1 MTDDDRDGGQRGR
14 AGGRHGRER
23 GRGNRRGP
31 DRGAN
36 RAVDAARDLAREI
49 AGAARQ
55 EAAVVQNIARAG
67 RPPAGIPRDGDVPQD
82 GDDGYHQSLKP
93 RHVQMIA
100 MGGAIGVGLFLGT
113 SQRLHTAG
121 PALVLAYALA
131 GIAAF
136 FVMRALG
143 ELVLYRPTT
152 GSFVVYARDF
162 IGAWAGFASGWMY
175 WLSWAAAG
183 VAEITAVGIY
193 VHYWAPGFPQWVSA
207 LLALAVLLTVNL
219 VSVRMFGELEFWF
232 AMVKVLAI
240 LAFLLVGI
248 GLIATHARIGPS
260 YHAELPNLV
269 GFGGF
274 LPQGMWAVLLSL
286 QGVIF
291 AYAAIEMVGIS
302 AGEAQNPREVMP
314 RAINGVVWRIVL
326 FYVGAV
332 LLLVLVLPWTVY
344 PADQSPFVTVFAYLG
359 VPGIGGIM
367 NLVVLTAALSSCNS
381 GLYSTGRI
389 LRSLSQRGEAPSF
402 TGRMN
407 SHHVPY
413 GGILLTSV
421 VYFAGVVLNV
431 FVPRKA
437 FEIATSVASLGV
449 LTTWAALLYAQV
461 RFKRAAERGEVER
474 PDYRM
479 PGSPYTNWATLAF
492 LIVIIPLMLFDADQK
507 WAVVSIPLLVV
518 FLYTG
523 WRVVCHRRAT
533 ASVLTT
539 ETLAPETL
547 APEVLAAE
555 ASAPEALAA
564 GSPAPEAP
572 IPEAPAPEA
581 LPEEGGI

>member
-1 MTDDDRDGGQRGR
+1 MSDED
-14 AGGRHGRER
+14 ER
-23 GRGNRRGP
+23 G
-31 DRGAN
+31 RGAN
-36 RAVDAARDLAREI
+36 RAAEAARDMARQIASAARE
-49 AGAARQ
+49 
-55 EAAVVQNIARAG
+55 EAALVLDAARAG
-67 RPPAGIPRDGDVPQD
+67 RPPVGIPRGDED
-82 GDDGYHQSLKP
+82 EGYHQSLKP

-131 GIAAF
+131 GVAAF

-152 GSFVVYARDF
+152 GSFVAYARDF
-162 IGAWAGFASGWMY
+162 IGEWAGFASGWMY
-175 WLSWAAAG
+175 WLSWAMTG

-193 VHYWAPGFPQWVSA
+193 VHYWAPGFPQWLSA

-219 VSVRMFGELEFWF
+219 VSVRLFGELEFWF
-232 AMVKVLAI
+232 AILKVAAI
-240 LAFLLVGI
+240 LAFLVVGVVLLV
-248 GLIATHARIGPS
+248 THAGVGPS
-260 YHAELPNLV
+260 HHAELPNLV
-269 GFGGF
+269 DFGGF
-274 LPQGMWAVLLSL
+274 LPRGLWAVLLSL

-332 LLLVLVLPWTVY
+332 ALLVVVLPWTVY
-344 PADQSPFVTVFAYLG
+344 PRDRSPFVTVFSYLG

-367 NLVVLTAALSSCNS
+367 NLVVLTAAVSSCNS

-389 LRSLSQRGEAPSF
+389 LRSLSQRGEAPAF
-402 TGRMN
+402 TGRM
-407 SHHVPY
+407 SSRHVPY

-431 FVPRKA
+431 FVPHKA
-437 FEIATSVASLGV
+437 FEIATSIASLGV

-461 RFKRAAERGEVER
+461 RFRSAAARGEVER
-474 PDYRM
+474 PGYRM

-492 LIVIIPLMLFDADQK
+492 LAVIVPLMVFDGEQK
-507 WAVVSIPLLVV
+507 WAVVAIPFLVV
-518 FLYTG
+518 SLYAG
-523 WRVVCHRRAT
+523 WRAVNRRPAPARADAVPAAT
-533 ASVLTT
+533 APAPADARPA
-539 ETLAPETL
+539 ETL
-547 APEVLAAE
+547 
-555 ASAPEALAA
+555 
-564 GSPAPEAP
+564 
-572 IPEAPAPEA
+572 PAPEA
-581 LPEEGGI
+581 LPEEGGF